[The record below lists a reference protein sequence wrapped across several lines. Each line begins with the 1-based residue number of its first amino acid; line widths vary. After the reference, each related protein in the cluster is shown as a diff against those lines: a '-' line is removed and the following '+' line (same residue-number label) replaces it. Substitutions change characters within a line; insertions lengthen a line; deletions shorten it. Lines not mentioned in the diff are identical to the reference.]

1 MEEDFETRCRTV
13 FEGTVI
19 VRRPLSGIV
28 TDYHE
33 LPYILIGPDQ
43 EGGCTE
49 IMGCIK
55 VSPRLVITPR
65 QILEQFG
72 EIFEDEGFMD
82 KQLQMRH
89 FRFAMARDPSRQIRN
104 GELHIQHF
112 DGEHEGRLEAREE
125 EMARAENVRTALL
138 SCPDPRL
145 YPISLERF
153 IQSILHREFN

>member
-1 MEEDFETRCRTV
+1 MEPDFETRCREV
-13 FEGTVI
+13 FEGTAI
-19 VRRPLSGIV
+19 VRRPLAGIV

-33 LPYILIGPDQ
+33 LPYILIGPNAS
-43 EGGCTE
+43 GGCTE
-49 IMGCIK
+49 ILGCIK

-82 KQLQMRH
+82 SQLQMRH

-104 GELHIQHF
+104 GELHIQHI
-112 DGEHEGRLEAREE
+112 DGEFEARLEAREDE
-125 EMARAENVRTALL
+125 LAKMENVRTSLL
-138 SCPDPRL
+138 SCPDPKL

-153 IQSILHREFN
+153 IQSILHREFT